1 MGVVL
6 EPHRNDRSASRY
18 SARAAAAR
26 PRSKVAPNPHRL
38 TGPTCTAKTRSGKPC
53 TAPPLRGTLRCA
65 FHTPGH
71 ASRAG
76 QVGGPRRRLLDP
88 AQLAPFEPPRT
99 AHDLRDLLAA
109 TIIEVRAGKLEP
121 RVANA
126 LAYLGAGFLSCL
138 EHTDLAEQLAAL
150 KQEVNGLRVSTR

>member
-1 MGVVL
+1 M
-6 EPHRNDRSASRY
+6 PM
-18 SARAAAAR
+18 
-26 PRSKVAPNPHRL
+26 PNPRRL
-38 TGPTCTAKTRSGKPC
+38 TGHMCSAKTRKGTPC
-53 TAPPLRGTLRCA
+53 TAPPLLGTSRCA

-76 QVGGPRRRLLDP
+76 KVGGPRRRMLDP
-88 AQLAPFEPPRT
+88 AQLASFPPPRT
-99 AHDLRDLLAA
+99 AHDLRDLLAT

-121 RVANA
+121 KVANA

-150 KQEVNGLRVSTR
+150 KAEVEGLRVSTR